1 MKARHFQ
8 HERRTVLAEWSIGID
23 IGGTFTDLVALDYAG
38 GKLHSLKL
46 LTTYDDPSLA
56 VMEGVRQLMA
66 TCGIAASEVGRVVH
80 ATTLFTNALISRA
93 GARTGLL
100 CNQGFMDAIEIGNE
114 RKYDLY
120 DLAIDRPPP
129 LVPRDLRREIPG
141 RLDAHGN
148 ELEPLDRQAVV
159 AMARSLADAGA
170 TSIAV
175 CLLHAYASPRH
186 EQQVHAWIRQALP
199 DVSLTLSSEVAPV
212 IREFERG
219 STTVANAYIKPLA
232 DRYLAALEDKLA
244 TLGLRSGVL
253 MMLSNGG
260 LGHLRQARRNPI
272 ELLESGPAGGAIAA
286 AHYGVCDQQPDLLA
300 FDMGGT
306 TAKLTLVEGGA
317 PSIAHS
323 FEAARR
329 KRFAEGSGLP
339 IGITTVHLI
348 EIGAGG
354 GSIAHQDELQ
364 LLKVGPLSA
373 GSEPGPACYALGG
386 EAPTVTDANLLLGY
400 LNPDYFAGGSLR
412 IDKDRAHVA
421 VRTLARQLDRETV
434 DVAWG
439 IHDIV
444 AENMAGAAR
453 VHLAEC
459 GRDAGDFVLLC
470 TGGGGPLHAYY
481 VAQKIGV
488 RSIICPPAAGVASA
502 YGLLIAPARADRS
515 RTANFRPETGSLA
528 DLEREFAALEAQAR
542 EPLELVQDR
551 FGPIEIV
558 RHADGRFIGQAF
570 NLSVRLPA
578 GPYDREGGDA
588 TATRT
593 VLVAAFKQAY
603 EQKFGRTPPNVPV
616 ELVNL
621 RVAAEA
627 PPRVAFVPEP
637 LAGGAPPEP
646 KAWRQVF
653 FKEADDFVRTP
664 VYDRAALTPGFRAA
678 GPALV
683 EDAGS
688 TLVVG
693 PKGALLQLAS
703 GNIRITI
710 EE

>member
-1 MKARHFQ
+1 M
-8 HERRTVLAEWSIGID
+8 AEWSIGID

-38 GKLHSLKL
+38 GKLHSLKM

-120 DLAIDRPPP
+120 DLAIDRP
-129 LVPRDLRREIPG
+129 RHWCPG
-141 RLDAHGN
+141 TCAAKF
-148 ELEPLDRQAVV
+148 QAGSTR
-159 AMARSLADAGA
+159 MA
-170 TSIAV
+170 TSSNRSIARRS
-175 CLLHAYASPRH
+175 SPWRA
-186 EQQVHAWIRQALP
+186 AWPTPVRPPSPSACCMP
-199 DVSLTLSSEVAPV
+199 THRRGTNNRSTPGSGKPCPMSAFTLSSEVAPV

-354 GSIAHQDELQ
+354 AASRIRTNCNCSR
-364 LLKVGPLSA
+364 SA
-373 GSEPGPACYALGG
+373 P
-386 EAPTVTDANLLLGY
+386 
-400 LNPDYFAGGSLR
+400 
-412 IDKDRAHVA
+412 
-421 VRTLARQLDRETV
+421 
-434 DVAWG
+434 
-439 IHDIV
+439 
-444 AENMAGAAR
+444 
-453 VHLAEC
+453 
-459 GRDAGDFVLLC
+459 
-470 TGGGGPLHAYY
+470 
-481 VAQKIGV
+481 
-488 RSIICPPAAGVASA
+488 
-502 YGLLIAPARADRS
+502 
-515 RTANFRPETGSLA
+515 
-528 DLEREFAALEAQAR
+528 
-542 EPLELVQDR
+542 
-551 FGPIEIV
+551 
-558 RHADGRFIGQAF
+558 
-570 NLSVRLPA
+570 
-578 GPYDREGGDA
+578 
-588 TATRT
+588 
-593 VLVAAFKQAY
+593 
-603 EQKFGRTPPNVPV
+603 
-616 ELVNL
+616 
-621 RVAAEA
+621 
-627 PPRVAFVPEP
+627 
-637 LAGGAPPEP
+637 
-646 KAWRQVF
+646 
-653 FKEADDFVRTP
+653 
-664 VYDRAALTPGFRAA
+664 
-678 GPALV
+678 
-683 EDAGS
+683 
-688 TLVVG
+688 
-693 PKGALLQLAS
+693 
-703 GNIRITI
+703 
-710 EE
+710 